1 MRLGTELSF
10 AGVRFT
16 PPKAFGEGVVVDEDA
31 GLGDG
36 FGEGGASSF
45 LVEEEGFLAATAGLE
60 EEDVFVT
67 KGELLLVFSSIGIID
82 MDGVVGVCR
91 PDLAN
96 AASKDDVSVGAGG
109 PAVTPSPAVLM
120 IDESSPTSSHS
131 CPKFWSP
138 IFRHIFFFVPK
149 IFFDL
154 PLDIR

>member
-16 PPKAFGEGVVVDEDA
+16 PPKAFREGVVVDEDA

-45 LVEEEGFLAATAGLE
+45 LLEEEGFLAATAGLE

-67 KGELLLVFSSIGIID
+67 KGELLLVISSIGIID

-96 AASKDDVSVGAGG
+96 AASKDDVRVGAGG
-109 PAVTPSPAVLM
+109 PAVTPSPAALM
-120 IDESSPTSSHS
+120 IGESSPTSSHS
-131 CPKFWSP
+131 CPKFLSP
-138 IFRHIFFFVPK
+138 IFRPILVFCT
-149 IFFDL
+149 
-154 PLDIR
+154 